1 MRGEVGWSFIKTGIV
16 FCLAGSAAVAQGQN
30 TTHVDIPAQPLADSL
45 RAVGSQSNT
54 NILFDLAL
62 VANRKAEALK
72 ADLTTDEALSRL
84 LGGTG
89 ITHEFLNETTVVLA
103 MAPAAEAKAHG
114 TGIPPASLGP
124 SSSAAKP
131 EEPKEEEKNSD
142 GRFRLVQS
150 VGETNSRAAAMTAES
165 QSDAENVLA
174 QIVVTAQRREER
186 LKDVPIS
193 ISVLSGEK
201 LDQSSA
207 QGVAAELARVSGV
220 VTFPNL
226 QAGGGTVISVR
237 GVSAGSATFA
247 GSNPVSYYLDSV
259 PFGLVQSAVT
269 PDSNAYDLER
279 VEVLRGPQGTLYG
292 ASAQAGVVRVLT
304 RDANLDNFDLKMR
317 VSGSGTTGGGGNY
330 RGDAAINVPIV
341 EGKLAARAVI
351 GYQDM
356 SGWVDTPLGKNAND
370 SRMRTARL
378 KINAQPNDRLSIGA
392 SAWVSRTDTGG
403 VPASDDNQWRG
414 NLFKETGYSDYDAL
428 GLKLGYDAGSIS
440 VTSMTSYLGFKS
452 ANALDTYQQ
461 FGRHAIGILG
471 FRGWTISQELNL
483 SSLQEGPW
491 RWTAGAMYRDGTD
504 QNGARTPGT
513 VNYTNSSRSTAVFGE
528 ITRLF
533 MDDKLGLMV
542 GGRYFQ
548 DDVESWEDPINAPL
562 FPPNYYRDKGSFDST
577 TPRVVLTWR
586 PNSALSI
593 YGSYSQGFRS
603 GTPQAY
609 YTTGG
614 RLGFPLVEPD
624 KLTNYE
630 IGVKT
635 ESDWLSFEGAL
646 YYADWKD
653 VQQQLTV
660 FFAPTGQYIAA
671 IANGPSASGIG
682 AEVSVTARPMRGLT
696 LGGNVGWNDL
706 TLDADIYQGDVLLFA
721 KGDRQNFSP
730 AFTAG
735 LFADYGFK
743 LGSGGYTG
751 QLSLSGN
758 YSSKQGRRSVFGGRQ
773 VLGEGEPILMTRAS
787 VSVRAPSQWEIS
799 LYGDN
804 LNNENGAVV
813 GSPFFGVDGST
824 RLRPRTIGLQLD
836 YRW

>member
-1 MRGEVGWSFIKTGIV
+1 MRGEVRCSFIKTGIV
-16 FCLAGSAAVAQGQN
+16 FLLAGSAAIAQEQKVN
-30 TTHVDIPAQPLADSL
+30 HVDIPAQPLADSL

-54 NILFDLAL
+54 NILFDFAL

-89 ITHEFLNETTVVLA
+89 IKHEFLNENTVVLA
-103 MAPAAEAKAHG
+103 MAGTADTNAPG
-114 TGIPPASLGP
+114 TGVPPGPVGPAS
-124 SSSAAKP
+124 SVAKP
-131 EEPKEEEKNSD
+131 EESKEEETNSA
-142 GRFRLVQS
+142 GRFRLAQTDEGTATQS
-150 VGETNSRAAAMTAES
+150 SAVSAQN
-165 QSDAENVLA
+165 QDAGENVLA
-174 QIVVTAQRREER
+174 EILVTAQKRAER

-207 QGVAAELARVSGV
+207 QGVAEELARVSGV

-317 VSGSGTTGGGGNY
+317 LSGSGTTGGGGNY

-370 SRMRTARL
+370 SQMRTARL
-378 KINAQPNDRLSIGA
+378 KVNAQPNDRLSIGA

-403 VPASDDNQWRG
+403 VPASDDNQQRG
-414 NLFKETGYSDYDAL
+414 NLFEETGYNDYDAL
-428 GLKLGYDAGSIS
+428 GLKVGYDAGSVYI
-440 VTSMTSYLGFKS
+440 TSMTSYLGFKS

-461 FGRHAIGILG
+461 FGRHAIGILA

-483 SSLQEGPW
+483 SSQSEGPW
-491 RWTAGAMYRDGTD
+491 RWTAGAMFRDATD

-513 VNYTNSSRSTAVFGE
+513 VNYTNSSRSSAVFGE
-528 ITRLF
+528 LTRLF

-542 GGRYFQ
+542 GVRYFQ
-548 DDVESWEDPINAPL
+548 DDVVSREDPINAPL

-635 ESDWLSFEGAL
+635 ETDWLSVEGAL

-671 IANGPSASGIG
+671 IANGPSASGLG
-682 AEVSVTARPMRGLT
+682 AEVSVSARPMRGLS

-706 TLDADIYQGDVLLFA
+706 TLDADIYQGAVLLFA
-721 KGDRQNFSP
+721 KGERQNFSP
-730 AFTAG
+730 ELTAG
-735 LFADYGFK
+735 LFADYGFP
-743 LGSGGYTG
+743 LGVGGYTG
-751 QLSLSGN
+751 QVSVSGN

-773 VLGEGEPILMTRAS
+773 VLGDGDPILTTRAS
-787 VSVRAPSQWEIS
+787 VSVRSPNRWELS

-824 RLRPRTIGLQLD
+824 RLRPRTIGLRLD
-836 YRW
+836 YHW